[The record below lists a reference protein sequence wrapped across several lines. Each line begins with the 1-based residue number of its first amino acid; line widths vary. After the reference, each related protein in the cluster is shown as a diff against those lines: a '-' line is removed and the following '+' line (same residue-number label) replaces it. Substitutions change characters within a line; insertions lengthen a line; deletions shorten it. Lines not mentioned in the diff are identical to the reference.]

1 MILSK
6 FKPLKVAIFGLL
18 LTLICFTWDVQAA
31 LAHYPHDDIVAV
43 ETSPNY
49 QQDQTLWINVR
60 GNLLKSE
67 DGGKSWQRIIKG
79 LDHQYE
85 LSALKIAADSPK
97 TLFLATFGDGIYKS
111 QDGGDSWTQVNEGLT
126 NLNIDLLAIGTLR
139 DSVIAPNSTEVVLA
153 AGTKT
158 GLFLTT
164 NGGAS
169 WSQVM
174 GGHKISATGFFADKL
189 IVGDNQG
196 NLFLSDNRGQSWQNL
211 ATLKNSGGIRA
222 IAISP
227 DHKTMWVG
235 TATGGIF
242 KTVNGGV
249 SFTPVNKGMSDQAI
263 LSLAISPNYH
273 KDSTIL
279 ATTWDEGVFAS
290 HDGGQTWHQQS
301 KGLTTDKQA
310 DYPNFQRPHFSDLSI
325 VSTFSKDQTMFLAGF
340 DGLFKSTDG
349 GLVWRE
355 VNTLT
360 SNIIVG
366 LGLSP
371 NYQNDSTLAITTYL
385 GGAYISHDQGTTWT
399 TINKG
404 LEKDDFLQRTA
415 KKILQD
421 GYVARLFGIVF
432 SPNYQQ
438 DKTIFSP
445 AWTDFLK
452 STNQGQQWQKI
463 PLTTKPGLVKR
474 PTKYAIAIS
483 PNFARDKTIYLGS
496 MQGTGQDFI
505 LKSTD
510 GGSSFSMLGK
520 VNGQPIVY
528 LAISPDFATDKTLYA
543 GVKDG
548 VYKTVDGGQT
558 WQLTSQ
564 DLPSLPEESKLA
576 ISPNYKVDQ
585 TVFAGTTAGLF
596 VTRDG
601 GQSWSKLAR
610 STENDYIEAVAISPN
625 YQSERTVMISVRGK
639 GLFKSMDGGTTFNRV
654 GDNLL
659 NSNQMLTNM
668 YGFWPPTAAIQFSP
682 AYTRDRTIYGV
693 SQTNLLKSTDGGNT
707 WVKVFTP
714 TPPGTNL
721 KQLITYYYLRFTIAP
736 IAKFLAATLAALAIY
751 LILERSRLAKK
762 LPWKPRQIKISSTFA
777 VFIVVFILFST

>member
-1 MILSK
+1 MVLPN
-6 FKPLKVAIFGLL
+6 FNLLKIAVLGLL
-18 LTLICFTWDVQAA
+18 LTLIGFSFDVPTA
-31 LAHYPHDDIVAV
+31 LAHYPHDDIFAV

-85 LSALKIAADSPK
+85 LSALEIASNSPK
-97 TLFLATFGDGIYKS
+97 TLFLSTFGDGIYKS
-111 QDGGDSWTQVNEGLT
+111 EDGGDSWNKVNEGLT
-126 NLNIDLLAIGTLR
+126 NLDIDLLAIGTLR
-139 DSVIAPNSTEVVLA
+139 DSVIAPNSPDLVLA
-153 AGTKT
+153 AGTKK
-158 GLFLTT
+158 GLFLTV

-169 WSQVM
+169 WSEVM
-174 GGHKISATGFFADKL
+174 ADHKISAIGFLSDKL
-189 IVGDNQG
+189 LVGDNQG
-196 NLFLSDNRGQSWQNL
+196 NLFLSDNQGQSWQNL
-211 ATLKNSGGIRA
+211 ASLKNSGGIRA

-227 DHKTMWVG
+227 DNKTMWVG

-249 SFTPVNKGMSDQAI
+249 SFTPVNDGISDREVV
-263 LSLAISPNYH
+263 SVAISPNYQQ
-273 KDSTIL
+273 DSTIL
-279 ATTWDEGVFAS
+279 VTTWHEGVFAS
-290 HDGGQTWHQQS
+290 HDGGQTWQKQS

-325 VSTFSKDQTMFLAGF
+325 ASNKDKTMFLAGF

-349 GLVWRE
+349 GQVWRE
-355 VNTLT
+355 MNTLT

-371 NYQNDSTLAITTYL
+371 NYQQDSTLAITTYL

-404 LEKDDFLQRTA
+404 LQKDGFLERTA

-421 GYVARLFGIVF
+421 DQIARLFGIVF

-438 DKTIFSP
+438 DRTILSP
-445 AWTDFLK
+445 GWTDFLK
-452 STNQGQQWQKI
+452 STNQGEQWQKF
-463 PLTTKPGLVKR
+463 PLTTQPGLAKR
-474 PTKYAIAIS
+474 STKYAIAIS
-483 PNFARDKTIYLGS
+483 PNFASDKTIYLGS
-496 MQGTGQDFI
+496 MMGTGQDFI

-520 VNGQPIVY
+520 VNGQAIVY

-543 GVKDG
+543 AVKDG

-558 WQLTSQ
+558 WQRTSK
-564 DLPSLPEESKLA
+564 DLPSLREESKLA

-601 GQSWSKLAR
+601 GQSWSKLAA
-610 STENDYIEAVAISPN
+610 ENDYIEAVAISPN
-625 YQSERTVMISVRGK
+625 YQKDRSVIISVRGK
-639 GLFKSMDGGTTFNRV
+639 GLFKTVDGGTTFNRV
-654 GDNLL
+654 GDDLL

-668 YGFWPPTAAIQFSP
+668 YGFWPPTAPIQFSP
-682 AYTRDRTIYGV
+682 AYARDQTIYGV

-714 TPPGTNL
+714 TSPKTSL
-721 KQLITYYYLRFTIAP
+721 KQLITYYYLRLTVAP
-736 IAKFLAATLAALAIY
+736 IAKFFAAALAALASY
-751 LILERSRLAKK
+751 LILKRLRLEKK
-762 LPWKPRQIKISSTFA
+762 LPWKPRQIKLSGTLA
-777 VFIVVFILFST
+777 AFIVVFIALSIN